1 MYKNPWR
8 GQIVLSPLYLE
19 LEFAALHTPG
29 ICCRGSISLAC
40 TAAFLQDW
48 INSLLFIVQHPEKL
62 CFMHSNNITSLWG
75 QEKKLSNTLAV
86 MVRPAFFSV
95 MCRPWA
101 QTELVQTPHVPSWLL
116 LPNALEH
123 SLPVCSLA
131 VPCWQSSC
139 GQGGNPAVTCVQ
151 PVGLQSGREEG
162 ARPEHWVSFAC
173 VQSCEGAAA
182 TVWGWGWA
190 TLRWSGFGHRTL
202 LGDPIPGVQCSARAS
217 SWAEGVLLQQRGHG
231 DTEQVLEWEVLRPG
245 HRKSGRTEARVLRL
259 RSCRCMSGRGC

>member
-139 GQGGNPAVTCVQ
+139 GQGGNPAVW
-151 PVGLQSGREEG
+151 L
-162 ARPEHWVSFAC
+162 AC
-173 VQSCEGAAA
+173 S
-182 TVWGWGWA
+182 
-190 TLRWSGFGHRTL
+190 L
-202 LGDPIPGVQCSARAS
+202 LGCRVAERREPDLSTGSLLPVSSHVKEQQLLCGAEAGQLLGGV
-217 SWAEGVLLQQRGHG
+217 VL
-231 DTEQVLEWEVLRPG
+231 DTEP
-245 HRKSGRTEARVLRL
+245 
-259 RSCRCMSGRGC
+259 C